1 MIEVPSARDT
11 LRELTTSEMDQIAG
25 GHGHGHGHGHSN
37 INFNI
42 VMNFYIFGSNN
53 VVGVDL
59 TGLSSANNVMN
70 QGAGGLP
77 QLAA

>member
-1 MIEVPSARDT
+1 MSEI
-11 LRELTTSEMDQIAG
+11 RELTTTEMDQVAG
-25 GHGHGHGHGHSN
+25 GHGYGHGYDHDHGHSN

-42 VMNFYIFGSNN
+42 VMSFYIFGSNN